1 MKPITGP
8 VLCRLLERNGWE
20 KQRIKGS
27 HHIYSKP
34 GQTKVL
40 SVPLHGNQTLKPGLA
55 NRLAKDADI
64 TW

>member
-8 VLCRLLERNGWE
+8 GLCRLLESNGW
-20 KQRIKGS
+20 KRQRIKGS
-27 HHIYSKP
+27 HHIYSKA
-34 GQTKVL
+34 GQRKVL

-55 NRLAKDADI
+55 SRLARDAEI